1 MPSWAAAH
9 FFVGSPLAPG
19 NISVFHSAL
28 AGEPSGKRSVIVL
41 QLHPTA
47 KKIVELIEPHVE
59 RQGFELVAIDFRKGT
74 RTSLLRLL
82 VDRPGGGIAMSDLEV
97 LSPIVSDLLDVYDP
111 VEGRYLLE
119 VASPGVNRPLTKL
132 AHFEAFVGQR
142 VKVRTHRPHNGRKNF
157 EGVLAVVS
165 ANGLEL
171 DDDISHGRESF
182 GFDEIKGANY
192 EHKFD

>member
-1 MPSWAAAH
+1 LLVRRS
-9 FFVGSPLAPG
+9 FPG
-19 NISVFHSAL
+19 TFRLSCSAL
-28 AGEPSGKRSVIVL
+28 AGERSGKTPVMVL
-41 QLHPTA
+41 QLNPTA
-47 KKIVELIEPHVE
+47 KKVVELIEPHVE
-59 RQGFELVAIDFRKGT
+59 RQGFELVGIDFRKGT

-97 LSPIVSDLLDVYDP
+97 LSPIIGDLLDVYDP

-157 EGVLAVVS
+157 EGVLAAVS
-165 ANGLEL
+165 TNGLEL
-171 DDDISHGRESF
+171 DDEISHGRESF

>member
-1 MPSWAAAH
+1 MPTFLLVRRSLPGH
-9 FFVGSPLAPG
+9 FGLLDSAP
-19 NISVFHSAL
+19 
-28 AGEPSGKRSVIVL
+28 AGEPSGKRPVMVL

-47 KKIVELIEPHVE
+47 KKLVELLEPHIE
-59 RQGFELVAIDFRKGT
+59 RQGFELVGIDFRKGT

-97 LSPIVSDLLDVYDP
+97 LSPIIGDLLDVYDP
-111 VEGRYLLE
+111 VDGRYLLE

-142 VKVRTHRPHNGRKNF
+142 VRVRTHRPRNGRKNF
-157 EGVLAVVS
+157 QGVLAAVS
-165 ANGLEL
+165 ASGVEL
-171 DDDISHGRESF
+171 DDDQSKGRESF